1 MGTQNSRNRADG
13 GKGRRGAFLL
23 CFLRI
28 KKKKLSLLFWN
39 NFRLPRLQR
48 EFREFLYNPHPV
60 LPTLAFYITIAH
72 LSKLRN

>member
-1 MGTQNSRNRADG
+1 MEEKAG
-13 GKGRRGAFLL
+13 GGLFY

-39 NFRLPRLQR
+39 NFRLSRLQR

-60 LPTLAFYITIAH
+60 LPNVSILHNNSTFVKTK
-72 LSKLRN
+72 KLT

>member
-1 MGTQNSRNRADG
+1 MEESVGGGT
-13 GKGRRGAFLL
+13 FLL

-39 NFRLPRLQR
+39 NFRLSRLQR

-60 LPTLAFYITIAH
+60 FPNVSILHNNSTFVKTK
-72 LSKLRN
+72 KLT